1 MPSNP
6 MQRKVRNSFLLGI
19 LTMLLLVILIGVIVF
34 LLVLKPKMDKEKA
47 EAAVEYVTVCKLT
60 KNIKSGEEIPAG
72 AIEKIDL
79 PKANV
84 PADAVTT
91 FSGGMA
97 KVNLTAGTVLSKNL
111 ITEDESDL
119 DESLRLVEYN
129 MITLPIT
136 IEPGDTIDVRITFEN
151 GQDLIVLSKKVVQDI
166 QENTILLNL
175 TEGEILTMN
184 SAIVEAYIMTTSN
197 LYIARYTEPGMQ
209 EASKPTYVPTQEV
222 QNLIASD
229 PNISSE
235 ARTTLTN
242 RYISGLRDGY
252 INTQL
257 EQYAEERKLNLETKV
272 LEQIESARTAR
283 ENYLS
288 GMSGV

>member
-1 MPSNP
+1 
-6 MQRKVRNSFLLGI
+6 
-19 LTMLLLVILIGVIVF
+19 
-34 LLVLKPKMDKEKA
+34 
-47 EAAVEYVTVCKLT
+47 
-60 KNIKSGEEIPAG
+60 
-72 AIEKIDL
+72 
-79 PKANV
+79 
-84 PADAVTT
+84 
-91 FSGGMA
+91 
-97 KVNLTAGTVLSKNL
+97 
-111 ITEDESDL
+111 
-119 DESLRLVEYN
+119 
-129 MITLPIT
+129 
-136 IEPGDTIDVRITFEN
+136 
-151 GQDLIVLSKKVVQDI
+151 
-166 QENTILLNL
+166 
-175 TEGEILTMN
+175 MN

-288 GMSGV
+288 GLSGV